1 MTCNNHI
8 AAHLKCLQTGFCP
21 TVAIPAYSHSLACL
35 CFHLNHNCLSLHV
48 TSVWSDGSSIPA
60 WSEAGMLTGHHS
72 AGLPVS
78 PLPPPAS
85 CPHWKSEGPL
95 SLLLGKEAH
104 SLQTPRPCSISWYF
118 LLSGY

>member
-1 MTCNNHI
+1 M
-8 AAHLKCLQTGFCP
+8 AAHLKCLQTGFSSSKSP
-21 TVAIPAYSHSLACL
+21 FPNVAIPAYSHSLACL
-35 CFHLNHNCLSLHV
+35 CFHLNHSCLSLHV

-78 PLPPPAS
+78 PLPPAS

-95 SLLLGKEAH
+95 SLL
-104 SLQTPRPCSISWYF
+104 
-118 LLSGY
+118 